1 MEVQL
6 QDQIVSIFCSVSVT
20 RTESGSQN
28 CRELGKGEIVFAV
41 LAEPAEGLGYV
52 TLAEHDIEALT
63 AVTEGTH
70 ILVRS

>member
-1 MEVQL
+1 MQP

-20 RTESGSQN
+20 RTESRCQH
-28 CRELGKGEIVFAV
+28 CRELGIGEIVFAV

-52 TLAEHDIEALT
+52 TLAEDDIEALA